1 MERSCGIVLFHAKKV
16 LLLRYK
22 GRGHW
27 DFPKGH
33 IEKGESETETT
44 LRELREETGI
54 SNVKLF
60 SNFREKIQYSFKR
73 GSSFIKKQV
82 IFFLGETEQSSITL
96 SHEHTDFVW
105 ASSDDALNTITYQK
119 SKSIL
124 DKALLFRK
132 ESFNI

>member
-1 MERSCGIVLFHAKKV
+1 M
-16 LLLRYK
+16 RYK